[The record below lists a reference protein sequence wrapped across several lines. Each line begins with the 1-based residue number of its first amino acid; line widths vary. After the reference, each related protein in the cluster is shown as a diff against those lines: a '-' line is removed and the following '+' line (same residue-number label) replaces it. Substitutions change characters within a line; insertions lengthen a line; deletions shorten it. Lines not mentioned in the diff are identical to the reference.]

1 MFEHETGQQ
10 QHSLI
15 TPSVSPPSRSRS
27 FSVNP
32 PTNILVAGKRSSFGP
47 GTRSVSRFS
56 STPLSTT
63 DNPDIPTL
71 RAQSTSRLLSVW
83 STLADRYSLR
93 VDEDDIVDIRTGQV
107 VKDRG
112 VVRSLNG
119 KWDFGRFSAAEDDD
133 TNDQPEDDEDEG
145 RETEE
150 SGNGLDSF
158 AYLDHERQAPTNP
171 FLSLSNLASRATHAI
186 DPTNDEDDA
195 ADLRA
200 FMEAERLRK
209 EAQGTVDELDDV
221 SSGRLEEEELGLE
234 LVTDLDTDGFT
245 TEGEPF
251 SEYEVRAVTKE
262 NLTEQVLE
270 QPQVEK
276 EYSDDELELWNDS
289 DFDIIPS
296 SDKIPELSSVHST
309 PSKSKA
315 VSHPHLLTPPNSF
328 TYSQSYTDTVEP
340 LVSSPPLYSRNRSR
354 SKPRSLSTK
363 PPSTTPSKPPTPP
376 PSSSISSS
384 GPFPNSSKIPR
395 LDLSQLYIMKRG
407 RSQSRSPSKAGQEST
422 TGMATAVDPE
432 IPSSSRKLDPELRQS
447 YSAAPSSPTSKKLNR
462 HSSGAAGIST
472 SKFGQSGNNKS
483 KSRVQV
489 EEEDESSYTTIS
501 RGKLNAVDVKGKGKA
516 KEVID
521 IDNFS
526 EHSLVDPPP
535 SPIRKISAKAKGKKR
550 ARSSGASWTSEEEYS
565 TRGLGGHDV
574 VIQRERKPMGSP
586 TKKGRYMDLSDTESE
601 SDPIRRSSPH
611 SSSDI
616 EFIDCDPLVSSST
629 KLFPRRGPHD
639 VHHEHPRQDDSY
651 RKTRRSNPGIE
662 EDKNDQYRENEP
674 ALPDSSY
681 RSKSK
686 SRAPTHSQQDP
697 PPDIDREEFGHNFV
711 PDDDPMFDPS
721 ASRHNR
727 FYRLRDTVP
736 AEHTDPK
743 HSDLILSPTKQAT
756 HFQMHRAFEGRAKD
770 IISNA
775 IEGLYSLL
783 TPEGMAALQGQMQ
796 DQQPASSSHQ
806 HRISHSS
813 PTRETNAMVYTPRRL
828 SRHHTVSDSSRPLAL
843 NTGSSYT
850 TPTSHRDKSRQ
861 QLQSY
866 PDPKFSRGT
875 LPPSSPYSESDN
887 DVEYGHGEFDESD
900 LEVDER
906 PLLTTTS
913 SSPKSSH
920 WSSIRHRERSGPS
933 NFPDLPRP
941 RSRASSIVHKGRSRG
956 RRVSFKEIA
965 SQTQTKAG
973 ETRRTLSRE
982 ISVEDPVQEMHQESR
997 RVERYSTNL
1006 NHEVKV
1012 KTERRKES
1020 ESDEMRRREG
1030 SQSRRRRRSADTP
1043 SPLTGRKST
1052 LRQRPPSTVRAP
1064 AGPESPEQDENGEAE
1079 RRGPGRPKRIKNVGG
1094 RLSRN

>member
-27 FSVNP
+27 FSFNP

-119 KWDFGRFSAAEDDD
+119 RWDFGRFSAAEDDD
-133 TNDQPEDDEDEG
+133 ANDQPEDDEDEG

-150 SGNGLDSF
+150 AGNGLDSF
-158 AYLDHERQAPTNP
+158 AYLDHEQQAPTNP

-209 EAQGTVDELDDV
+209 EAQGSVDELDDV
-221 SSGRLEEEELGLE
+221 SSGRLEEEELDLE

-251 SEYEVRAVTKE
+251 SEYEVRAVAKG
-262 NLTEQVLE
+262 NVTEQVLE
-270 QPQVEK
+270 QPRVEK
-276 EYSDDELELWNDS
+276 EYSDDELELWDDS
-289 DFDIIPS
+289 DFDIISS
-296 SDKIPELSSVHST
+296 SDKIPEISSTHST

-340 LVSSPPLYSRNRSR
+340 LVASPPMYSGTRSR
-354 SKPRSLSTK
+354 SKPRPLSTK
-363 PPSTTPSKPPTPP
+363 PPSTTPSNPPTPP
-376 PSSSISSS
+376 PSSSIPSS
-384 GPFPNSSKIPR
+384 GPFPNPSRIPR
-395 LDLSQLYIMKRG
+395 LDLSQLSIMKRG

-422 TGMATAVDPE
+422 TGMATVADPE
-432 IPSSSRKLDPELRQS
+432 IPSSSRKLEPELRQS
-447 YSAAPSSPTSKKLNR
+447 YSAASSSPTSKKLNR
-462 HSSGAAGIST
+462 HSSEAAGISR
-472 SKFGQSGNNKS
+472 SKFGQSGNNKG

-489 EEEDESSYTTIS
+489 GEDESSYTAKA
-501 RGKLNAVDVKGKGKA
+501 RGNLNAVDVKGKGKA

-526 EHSLVDPPP
+526 EHSPVDPPP
-535 SPIRKISAKAKGKKR
+535 SPIRKLSAKAKGKKR
-550 ARSSGASWTSEEEYS
+550 ARSSGASWTSEGEYS
-565 TRGLGGHDV
+565 ARGLGGHDV
-574 VIQRERKPMGSP
+574 VIQRERKLMGSP

-601 SDPIRRSSPH
+601 SIPMRRSSPD

-616 EFIDCDPLVSSST
+616 EFIDCDPLVSSPT
-629 KLFPRRGPHD
+629 KLFPRGGPHD
-639 VHHEHPRQDDSY
+639 VHHEHLRQDDPF
-651 RKTRRSNPGIE
+651 RKTRRSQSGIE
-662 EDKNDQYRENEP
+662 EDENDQYRENEP

-681 RSKSK
+681 RSKSE

-697 PPDIDREEFGHNFV
+697 PPDIDRIESGHNFV
-711 PDDDPMFDPS
+711 ADDDPMFDPF
-721 ASRHNR
+721 ASRHDR
-727 FYRLRDTVP
+727 FYRPRVSVP
-736 AEHTDPK
+736 AEDTDPK
-743 HSDLILSPTKQAT
+743 HSDLMLSPTKQPT
-756 HFQMHRAFEGRAKD
+756 HFQMHKAFEGRAKD

-796 DQQPASSSHQ
+796 DQQPPSSSHQ

-813 PTRETNAMVYTPRRL
+813 PTRETNAMVYTPRRP
-828 SRHHTVSDSSRPLAL
+828 SRHHPVSNASRSLAS
-843 NTGSSYT
+843 NAGSSYT
-850 TPTSHRDKSRQ
+850 TPTSHRDRSRQ

-875 LPPSSPYSESDN
+875 LPPSSPYSESDIG
-887 DVEYGHGEFDESD
+887 VEYGHGELDESD

-913 SSPKSSH
+913 SSPKSSDR
-920 WSSIRHRERSGPS
+920 SSIRHRERSGPS
-933 NFPDLPRP
+933 NFTELPSP
-941 RSRASSIVHKGRSRG
+941 RSRASSIVHKSRSRG

-982 ISVEDPVQEMHQESR
+982 ISVEDPMQEMHQESR

-1012 KTERRKES
+1012 KTERRKENK
-1020 ESDEMRRREG
+1020 SDEMRRREG

-1043 SPLTGRKST
+1043 SPSTGRKST
-1052 LRQRPPSTVRAP
+1052 LRQRPPSKVRAP
-1064 AGPESPEQDENGEAE
+1064 AEPKSPEQVKNGDAE
-1079 RRGPGRPKRIKNVGG
+1079 RRGPGRPKGIKNVGG